1 MTEAVASLPGA
12 VLSDVTPVTLIPFY
26 LVMGAVLVVL
36 HERGAFEA
44 AKSWLGARP
53 RAQSALLT
61 LYYLAMIAALLAM
74 YGRGNFET
82 PEYVYQE
89 F

>member
-1 MTEAVASLPGA
+1 MGHPGEDGGRRAKASRR
-12 VLSDVTPVTLIPFY
+12 VT
-26 LVMGAVLVVL
+26 
-36 HERGAFEA
+36 EA
-44 AKSWLGARP
+44 AKNWLDARP
-53 RAQSALLT
+53 RARLALLT

-82 PEYVYQE
+82 PEFVYAE